1 MARKQRRE
9 KPEGPTVRFVLG
21 CRRGIHVDQRVG
33 RDLMEDRQYIE
44 RTELSTF
51 EGRAHELARPS
62 GYVET
67 EELKCSF
74 CNRMV
79 KVQVA
84 SPVAAALSQYQ
95 GCIWA
100 LVIGGALTVLCATL
114 PDIVATS
121 AKHVGGPLG
130 IAQIVGGLSGVAL
143 LFAAFIGFN
152 EPPLAHVVWTRDY
165 KHVIAADTEEDDEDD
180 DA

>member
-21 CRRGIHVDQRVG
+21 CRRGVHVDQHVG
-33 RDLMEDRQYIE
+33 RDADNRAYIDRTIM
-44 RTELSTF
+44 STY

-67 EELKCSF
+67 EELKCPF
-74 CNRMV
+74 CERKV
-79 KVQVA
+79 KVQIA
-84 SPVAAALSQYQ
+84 SPIAAALSQYQ
-95 GCIWA
+95 GCIWV

-114 PDIVATS
+114 PDIVAAS
-121 AKHVGGPLG
+121 ARHVGGPLG

-165 KHVIAADTEEDDEDD
+165 KHVIAADTEEDEEDEE
-180 DA
+180 